1 MAGDFLIGRVLL
13 RKSGIHRLKEIA
25 VSAEPASA
33 RREAQPSL
41 WRLWAAASG
50 IAGTAVLASVAVSS
64 TSVALFRGSAAVAA
78 VLLLVAYLVV
88 KPWFVAR
95 SERWHRVIT
104 FLPMTAY
111 AWAVG
116 LVVVAAVSLLPD
128 RPMEASFGLL
138 MVWCFHIGGGVS
150 EPTSFAFERLRGRF
164 TWAAAL
170 HVNAMVYGTLGA
182 VCLVR
187 ALPVPERYAT
197 PVFGASVSVVLGVA
211 GVSALRVFQRV
222 RKLATE
228 LDTRAQKVERCLVR
242 LSRCPAEERGQRR
255 ESAEDAWDDLHRT
268 LHNKVETG
276 FHLYGTFVIPP
287 ETTKE
292 LERLVE
298 EVITDPGAPTYRD
311 VAARLSALRTACKPK
326 IDTVA

>member
-1 MAGDFLIGRVLL
+1 M
-13 RKSGIHRLKEIA
+13 
-25 VSAEPASA
+25 SAEPVPA
-33 RREAQPSL
+33 PSVAL
-41 WRLWAAASG
+41 PSPWRLWAAASG
-50 IAGTAVLASVAVSS
+50 IAGTAVLAVVAVGS
-64 TSVALFRGSAAVAA
+64 TSAVLFCGSAVLAA
-78 VLLLVAYLVV
+78 VLLPAAYLVA

-104 FLPMTAY
+104 FVPMTAY
-111 AWAVG
+111 AWALG
-116 LVVVAAVSLLPD
+116 LGIVVAVSLLPD
-128 RPMEASFGLL
+128 RPMEAGFGLL
-138 MVWCFHIGGGVS
+138 TVWSFHIGGGVS
-150 EPTSFAFERLRGRF
+150 EPRSFAYERLRGRL

-187 ALPVPERYAT
+187 GLPVPERYAT
-197 PVFGASVSVVLGVA
+197 PVFATSVSVVLGVA
-211 GVSALRVFQRV
+211 GVSALRVFLRG

-228 LDTRAQKVERCLVR
+228 LDTRAQKVQRCLER
-242 LSRCPAEERGQRR
+242 LSRCPVAERGQRR
-255 ESAEDAWDDLHRT
+255 ESTEDAWDDLHRT

-292 LERLVE
+292 LRALVE
-298 EVITDPGAPTYRD
+298 EAITDPGAPAHHEA
-311 VAARLSALRTACKPK
+311 VKRLSALRAACESK